1 MRVGV
6 RGDDAVGN
14 LGVWR
19 QVWLLMHI
27 TVYHKKSE
35 CMFVSVDT
43 VMAPGRLVMQVPA
56 PFESS
61 FSALRN
67 TSLELAQDKDR
78 PIRFYDLQK
87 PPQIIRYGDFL

>member
-1 MRVGV
+1 M
-6 RGDDAVGN
+6 GN

-43 VMAPGRLVMQVPA
+43 VMAPPGRLGYACRSRLLSTRSFQPYEVPRWN
-56 PFESS
+56 
-61 FSALRN
+61 LRK
-67 TSLELAQDKDR
+67 A
-78 PIRFYDLQK
+78 K
-87 PPQIIRYGDFL
+87 PSKLIL